1 MPNNIAREIFRIQ
14 EGEQNLKVYD
24 PAVTR
29 GDLIRYDD
37 LLPAGG
43 GGGGSQNLQD
53 VTDIGSTTTNP
64 IVISDGALDEAVY
77 GVKGG
82 AGPKIQYIVNGSTI
96 GEYTFPQETGIVSIK
111 QFDIWRYSFTQT
123 GGNNPVETEYNSPKI
138 NCLRNAA
145 GDYTITT
152 TVSGDF
158 QGVGGLLFITPMVGV
173 VSYGFTTRGTLFYYE
188 LLNLTDS
195 GFDIY
200 TYNSAGTKTDGILLD
215 FPVHIMSVL

>member
-1 MPNNIAREIFRIQ
+1 MPNNIARKIFRIA

-43 GGGGSQNLQD
+43 GGGGSQSLQD
-53 VTDIGSTTTNP
+53 VTDVGNVTTNP
-64 IVISDGALDEAVY
+64 IIISDGSLDEAFY
-77 GVKGG
+77 TIDGGV
-82 AGPKIQYIVNGSTI
+82 GPQIRYRVNNTTI
-96 GEYTFPQETGIVSIK
+96 ATYTFPQETGIVAMK

-123 GGNNPVETEYNSPKI
+123 GLNNPVETEYGSPKI
-138 NCLRNAA
+138 SCVRNAA

-152 TVSGDF
+152 DVSGDL
-158 QGVGGLLFITPMVGV
+158 QGPGGLLFITPMVGV

-188 LLNLTDS
+188 LLNLNDS

-215 FPVHIMSVL
+215 FPVHIMAVI